1 MKSVL
6 DILEQRISEAL
17 RKISGIA
24 NRSTSLTASCPA
36 IVRPAADA
44 RFGDYQ
50 VNGIMSAA
58 KQLKMNPRQLAEKV
72 VAELNISDICQ
83 TPEIAGPGFIN
94 LRLKPEFLA
103 NVLRE
108 IYEDKNLGI
117 EKTAHPQTVV
127 VDYSGP
133 NIAKEM
139 HVGHLRSTII
149 GDCISRMLE
158 CLGHKVIRQNHIGD
172 WGTQFGMLL
181 AYMNHKIDSI
191 STYKNYAIVTSIFDL
206 TDIEQFYKDAKKF
219 FDENPD
225 FTDLS
230 REYVVKLQSGDV
242 DSLRNWQT
250 IRDSTLGHCQ
260 KLYDCLKVT
269 LSEKDVRG
277 ESFYK
282 DMLAGVVADLRKKNL
297 AIESEGAVCVF
308 PEGFKGKDGEPL
320 PFIIQ
325 KSDGAFL
332 YATTDLAAIRFRLKE
347 LNAKRV
353 IYVTD
358 ARQILHF
365 KMLFAVVK
373 MVGWADESIKLE
385 HITFGT
391 MLGAD
396 GRPFK
401 TRTGGTVKLTELLD
415 EAVERARAVVDEKNP
430 DLPEQQRQQIARTVG
445 IGAVK
450 YADYSNNRDSDY
462 VFSFDKMLA
471 MDGNTAP
478 YMQYA
483 YARIRSIGR
492 KAEQN
497 GLDIQ
502 KELTGI
508 CEISLSDPAEQA
520 LAKQLVQYGQ
530 AILNAA
536 ADCRPNYLTGYLYEL
551 SQAFS
556 RFYNACPVLQSEGQ
570 TRATRLLLCDV
581 TARTIRH
588 GMAELLGIE
597 VPEQM

>member
-1 MKSVL
+1 MKPVL
-6 DILEQRISEAL
+6 EILEQRISEAL
-17 RKISGIA
+17 QKATG
-24 NRSTSLTASCPA
+24 LASCPA
-36 IVRPAADA
+36 IVRPTADG

-50 VNGIMSAA
+50 VNGIMPAA
-58 KQLKMNPRQLAEKV
+58 KQIKTNPRQLAEKV
-72 VAELNISDICQ
+72 VAQLNISDICQ

-103 NVLRE
+103 SALLK
-108 IYEDKNLGI
+108 IYKDKNLGI
-117 EKTAHPQTVV
+117 EKTANPQTVV

-133 NIAKEM
+133 NIAKQM

-172 WGTQFGMLL
+172 WGLQMGMLL
-181 AYMNHKIDSI
+181 AIDEEKKQELSVQQGVDSRGTVI
-191 STYKNYAIVTSIFDL
+191 IPPK
-206 TDIEQFYKDAKKF
+206 DIEKSEMLYKDAVGRFVNDNNFAEKAKNWIYRLQNHDSIAITQWEIHRKLTLDACNDIYKF
-219 FDENPD
+219 
-225 FTDLS
+225 
-230 REYVVKLQSGDV
+230 
-242 DSLRNWQT
+242 
-250 IRDSTLGHCQ
+250 
-260 KLYDCLKVT
+260 LKVC
-269 LSEKDVRG
+269 LSNNDVRG
-277 ESFYK
+277 ESFYDDK
-282 DMLAGVVADLRKKNL
+282 LPDVVKELRNRDL
-297 AIESEGAVCVF
+297 AIESEGAVCIF

-332 YATTDLAAIRFRLKE
+332 YATTDLAAIRFRLQD
-347 LNAKRV
+347 LHANRV

-358 ARQILHF
+358 ARQALHF

-373 MVGWADESIKLE
+373 MAGWADESVKLE
-385 HITFGT
+385 HVTFGT
-391 MLGAD
+391 MLGAN
-396 GRPFK
+396 GKPFK
-401 TRTGGTVKLTELLD
+401 TRTGGTVKLAELLD
-415 EAVERARAVVDEKNP
+415 EAVERARAVVNEKNP
-430 DLPEQQRQQIARTVG
+430 DLPEQQRQKIAQAVG

-462 VFSFDKMLA
+462 IFSFDKMLA

-483 YARIRSIGR
+483 YARIRSIER

-502 KELTGI
+502 KELSGI
-508 CEISLSDPAEQA
+508 CEITLSDPAEQA
-520 LAKQLVQYGQ
+520 LARQLIQYSQ

-536 ADCRPNYLTGYLYEL
+536 ADCRPNYLTSYLYEL

-570 TRATRLLLCDV
+570 TRAARLVLCDV

-588 GMAELLGIE
+588 GMTELLGID

>member
-1 MKSVL
+1 MKPVL

-17 RKISGIA
+17 RKISGVA
-24 NRSTSLTASCPA
+24 NRSTSLTANCPA

-50 VNGIMSAA
+50 VNGIMAAA

-103 NVLRE
+103 RALLE
-108 IYEDKNLGI
+108 IYGDKNLGI
-117 EKTAHPQTVV
+117 EKTPNPQTVV

-133 NIAKEM
+133 NIAKQM

-172 WGTQFGMLL
+172 WGTQFGMLVVL
-181 AYMNHKIDSI
+181 LKEKIEELD
-191 STYKNYAIVTSIFDL
+191 TPKWTAPPL
-206 TDIEQFYKDAKKF
+206 EDIESFYKQASERDKDDIEFAKKARAAVVGLHNG
-219 FDENPD
+219 DPVCLE
-225 FTDLS
+225 LWRMIVAES
-230 REYVVKLQSGDV
+230 RKHYQQIYK
-242 DSLRNWQT
+242 SL
-250 IRDSTLGHCQ
+250 C
-260 KLYDCLKVT
+260 VT
-269 LSEKDVRG
+269 LKPGDERG
-277 ESFYK
+277 ESFYAGK
-282 DMLAGVVADLRKKNL
+282 LADVVKELKKI
-297 AIESEGAVCVF
+297 AVKSDGAMCVF

-347 LNAKRV
+347 LDANRV

-358 ARQILHF
+358 ARQTLHF

-373 MVGWADESIKLE
+373 MAGWADESIKLE

-396 GRPFK
+396 GRPLK
-401 TRTGGTVKLTELLD
+401 TRTGETVKLAELLD
-415 EAVERARAVVDEKNP
+415 EAVERARAVVEEKNP
-430 DLPEQQRQQIARTVG
+430 DLPEEQKQEIARTVG

-483 YARIRSIGR
+483 YARIRSIERKR

-497 GLDIQ
+497 GLNIQ
-502 KELTGI
+502 NELTGI
-508 CEISLSDPAEQA
+508 CEISLTDPAEQA
-520 LAKQLVQYGQ
+520 LAKQLVQYSQ

-588 GMAELLGIE
+588 GMTELLGIE

>member
-1 MKSVL
+1 MKPVL
-6 DILEQRISEAL
+6 DILEQQISEVL
-17 RKISGIA
+17 LKITGLE
-24 NRSTSLTASCPA
+24 TCPA
-36 IVRPAADA
+36 IVRPTADG

-50 VNGIMSAA
+50 VNGIMPAA
-58 KQLKMNPRQLAEKV
+58 KQIKSNPRQLAEKV

-83 TPEIAGPGFIN
+83 APEIAGPGFIN

-103 NVLRE
+103 KALLE
-108 IYEDKNLGI
+108 IYGDKNLGI
-117 EKTAHPQTVV
+117 EKTSNPQTVV

-149 GDCISRMLE
+149 GDCVSRMLE

-172 WGTQFGMLL
+172 WGLQMGMV
-181 AYMNHKIDSI
+181 I
-191 STYKNYAIVTSIFDL
+191 YAIEEYEL
-206 TDIEQFYKDAKKF
+206 TQDIPKKGDFGLDYNLEVLENLYKKVSAQIKDDPDIERKVKQRTVELHNQEPLALVQWRKAKEITLNECHRLYKQ
-219 FDENPD
+219 
-225 FTDLS
+225 L
-230 REYVVKLQSGDV
+230 DV
-242 DSLRNWQT
+242 
-250 IRDSTLGHCQ
+250 ILGTEHEQ
-260 KLYDCLKVT
+260 
-269 LSEKDVRG
+269 G
-277 ESFYK
+277 ESFYADK
-282 DMLAGVVADLRKKNL
+282 LADVIKELKELPEGKGAV
-297 AIESEGAVCVF
+297 ESEGAVCVF
-308 PEGFKGKDGEPL
+308 PEGFKGKDSEPL

-347 LNAKRV
+347 LNANRV

-358 ARQILHF
+358 ARQALHF

-373 MVGWADESIKLE
+373 MAGWADENVKLE
-385 HITFGT
+385 HVTFGT

-396 GRPFK
+396 GKPFK
-401 TRTGGTVKLTELLD
+401 TRTGGTVKLAELLG
-415 EAVERARAVVDEKNP
+415 EAVERARAVVEEKNP
-430 DLPEQQRQQIARTVG
+430 ELSKEQKEKIAQTVG

-462 VFSFDKMLA
+462 MFSFDKMLA

-483 YARIRSIGR
+483 YARICSIER
-492 KAEQN
+492 KAGPIWE
-497 GLDIQ
+497 
-502 KELTGI
+502 KELAGI
-508 CEISLSDPAEQA
+508 KEINLTDPAEQA
-520 LAKQLVQYGQ
+520 LARQLVQYSQ

-570 TRATRLLLCDV
+570 TRAARLLLCDV

-588 GMAELLGIE
+588 GMTELLGIE
-597 VPEQM
+597 VPDQM